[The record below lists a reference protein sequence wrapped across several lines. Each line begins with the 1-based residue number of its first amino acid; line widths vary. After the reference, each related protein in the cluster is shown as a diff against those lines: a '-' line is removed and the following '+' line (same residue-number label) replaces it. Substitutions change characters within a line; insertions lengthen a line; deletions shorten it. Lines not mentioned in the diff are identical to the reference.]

1 MYGRLMNGVL
11 TDHAPRIRRR
21 TTPGIIKTATIAV
34 VLLAVVFATVV
45 AVLFSFQNDAFH
57 AIGTTDAPETT
68 ATTGL
73 YFSLTDMDAQVANV
87 LLAGNSKALASIK
100 SGNYASYAS
109 DRTTSDSD
117 LQQAAVV
124 ASGDPAEQN
133 DLRAVLND
141 MGSYEGLAAEA
152 MLTDQSPGSPEGRP
166 SATSLGYFQQ
176 ATDLMSDHI
185 LPDVAVLTTDNTN
198 ALDASYSSSRS
209 GALIGIAEVVVA
221 GLALAG
227 TLVWLQFFLRR
238 RYHRTLNLGLAAAT
252 LVTLI
257 LTVTAGGLLG
267 GEADH
272 LKVAKVD
279 AFNSIIALT
288 QARAVSY
295 DANADESRYLVDP
308 ARAVMYQNAFLTQSQ
323 RIAYVG
329 NVGIFQYD
337 AALAREIPSLSFGGY
352 LGTELHNIT
361 FPGERAAAMKTLLA
375 YQGYERDD
383 RKLRAMAKTSL
394 AAAIAFDVGTAPG
407 QSDWAFYEYDT
418 ALSSV
423 ITINRDAFTT
433 AGAAGSSAATGWT
446 WLIPG
451 IGALLIAGLALAGV
465 RPRLT
470 EYR

>member
-1 MYGRLMNGVL
+1 MNGVL
-11 TDHAPRIRRR
+11 TDHAPRVGRRR
-21 TTPGIIKTATIAV
+21 TTPAIITTVTAGV
-34 VLLAVVFATVV
+34 VLLAVVLATVV

-57 AIGTTDAPETT
+57 AIGTTDAPETN

-100 SGNYASYAS
+100 AGNYASYAS
-109 DRTTSDSD
+109 DRTNADSD

-124 ASGDPAEQN
+124 ASGNPAEQS
-133 DLRAVLND
+133 DLSAVLND
-141 MGSYEGLAAEA
+141 MGSYQGLAAEA

-185 LPDVAVLTTDNTN
+185 LPDVAVLTTDNSN
-198 ALDASYSSSRS
+198 ALDAAYSTSRS

-221 GLALAG
+221 GLALTG
-227 TLVWLQFFLRR
+227 TLVWLQLFLRR
-238 RYHRTLNLGLAAAT
+238 HYHRTLNPGLAAAT
-252 LVTLI
+252 LVALI
-257 LTVTAGGLLG
+257 LTFTATGLLG
-267 GEADH
+267 TEANH

-295 DANADESRYLVDP
+295 DANTDESRYLVDP
-308 ARAVMYQNAFLTQSQ
+308 ARAVMYQNDFLAKSQ
-323 RIAYVG
+323 QVAYVG

-337 AALAREIPSLSFGGY
+337 AALAKEIPGLKFGGY

-361 FPGERAAAMKTLLA
+361 FPGEAAAAMKTLLA
-375 YQGYERDD
+375 YQVYERDD
-383 RKLRAMAKTSL
+383 RVLRATAKTSL
-394 AAAIAFDVGTAPG
+394 ANAIAFDVGTAPG
-407 QSDWAFYEYDT
+407 QSDWAFYNYDT
-418 ALSSV
+418 ALTSV
-423 ITINRDAFTT
+423 ITINRDAFNT
-433 AGAAGSSAATGWT
+433 AVAAGSSAATGWT

-451 IGALLIAGLALAGV
+451 IGALLVAGLAYAGV
-465 RPRLT
+465 RPRLA